1 MKNQKQ
7 KGSSTPS
14 WKVSINKILVSG
26 KVRECDLSKISGT
39 IYCKIKLELTLSN
52 KACLIACIGVGDI
65 AKKLSLIARKG
76 NELLID
82 GRFTRIAID
91 TQILI
96 INAVLLKDNSKLFS
110 KNLDLVNDLEPEN
123 L

>member
-7 KGSSTPS
+7 KDSSTPS
-14 WKVSINKILVSG
+14 WKVSINKIIVSG
-26 KVRECDLSKISGT
+26 KVRECELSKVSGT
-39 IYCKIKLELTLSN
+39 IYCKIRLELILS
-52 KACLIACIGVGDI
+52 KKTCLITCIGIGDM

-76 NELLID
+76 NDLLIE

-91 TQILI
+91 TQILV
-96 INAVLLKDNSKLFS
+96 INAVLLKDNSKFFS

>member
-7 KGSSTPS
+7 KDSSTPL
-14 WKVSINKILVSG
+14 WKVSINKIIVSG
-26 KVRECDLSKISGT
+26 KVRECELSKISGT
-39 IYCKIKLELTLSN
+39 IYCKIRLELILS
-52 KACLIACIGVGDI
+52 KKTCLITCIGIGDI

-76 NELLID
+76 NDLLIE

-91 TQILI
+91 TQILV
-96 INAVLLKDNSKLFS
+96 INAVLLKDNSKFFS

>member
-7 KGSSTPS
+7 KDSSTPS
-14 WKVSINKILVSG
+14 WKVSINKIVVSG
-26 KVRECDLSKISGT
+26 KVRECELSKISGT
-39 IYCKIKLELTLSN
+39 IYCKIRLELTLS
-52 KACLIACIGVGDI
+52 KKTCLITCIGIGDM

-76 NELLID
+76 NDLLIE

-91 TQILI
+91 TQILV
-96 INAVLLKDNSKLFS
+96 INAVLLKDNSKFFS

-123 L
+123 M